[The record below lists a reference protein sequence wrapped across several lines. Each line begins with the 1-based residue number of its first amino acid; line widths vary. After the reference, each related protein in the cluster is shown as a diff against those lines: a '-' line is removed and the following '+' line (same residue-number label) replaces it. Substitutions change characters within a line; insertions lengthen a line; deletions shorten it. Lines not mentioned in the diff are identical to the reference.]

1 MERNVR
7 NWGILVVIAA
17 VLLIR
22 LPFLNQA
29 IQGDDVYY
37 LAGAQYSQIDPLHPS
52 HARYVFGGDEV
63 SMQGHPHP
71 PLNVWCLAGLL
82 ALLKDIYETPFHAA
96 YIVFSLIAALSMWSL
111 ARRFSPHP
119 LAATLLFVAVPA
131 FVVNGNSLE
140 SDLPF
145 LAFWMASTAL
155 FVGAVDSGS
164 GRRLAASAAAAV
176 LAALAAYQSVVLV
189 PVLGIYLWAR
199 RRAWRAAWIALLAA
213 PLTLGLWQLYERI
226 STGEMPV
233 TVLAG
238 YFQTYALQTLAMKV
252 KNAAAL
258 TGHMAWL
265 VFPALAVAAF
275 RPAARGV
282 WLLVLAAAAGAAA
295 ADWNPLFWAS
305 VGVGTLVLCGCV
317 LRAWK
322 DRDPDTRF
330 LAAWVLIFFAGAL
343 VLFFAGSARYL
354 LPAAA
359 PVAVLASRSLSRGR
373 GRLMAAAGV
382 QLAFSLGL
390 SVVNYQ
396 HWDGYRQ
403 FARSLSKESEAR
415 RVWINGEW
423 GLRFYFEADG
433 GLPLVRGQAV
443 RPGDMV
449 VSSELAM
456 PIPFSTGGG
465 ALVPVAER
473 EIRGSLPFRLTGLG
487 ARSGYSSVSM
497 GLRPFDVMRGP
508 IDRVRAAVVVERKP
522 VLSYLPMN
530 APEADQQI
538 VSGIY
543 QLEGDR
549 YRWMAERAVV
559 LLKRPE
565 RPAPLEVSFYIS
577 PQSPARKVE
586 VSLDG
591 RVVAGTTVAGEGTYK
606 MTSEPVAAESE
617 PVSVVITADKSFS
630 VPGDQRRLSVILT
643 AVGFRAEP

>member
-1 MERNVR
+1 
-7 NWGILVVIAA
+7 
-17 VLLIR
+17 
-22 LPFLNQA
+22 
-29 IQGDDVYY
+29 VYY
-37 LAGAQYSQIDPLHPS
+37 LAGAQHAQIDPLHPN
-52 HARYVFGGDEV
+52 HARYVFAGDEV

-82 ALLKDIYETPFHAA
+82 ALLGDIHEVPFHAA
-96 YIVFSLIAALSMWSL
+96 YIVFSLAAALSMWSL

-119 LAATLLFVAVPA
+119 LIATLLFIAVPA

-145 LAFWMASTAL
+145 LAFWMASAAL
-155 FVGAVDSGS
+155 FVGAADRAS
-164 GRRLAASAAAAV
+164 RLRLALSTAAGV

-189 PVLGIYLWAR
+189 PILGFYLWAR
-199 RRAWRAAWIALLAA
+199 RRAWRAAWVALLAA
-213 PLTLGLWQLYERI
+213 PLTLGLWQLHERL

-258 TGHMAWL
+258 TGHAAWL
-265 VFPALAVAAF
+265 VFPVLAVAAF
-275 RPAARGV
+275 WPVARWA
-282 WLLVLAAAAGAAA
+282 WLVVLAAAAGAAL
-295 ADWNPLFWAS
+295 ADWHPLFWAS
-305 VGVGTLVLCGCV
+305 VGVGVLVLAGCGH
-317 LRAWK
+317 RAWR
-322 DRDPDTRF
+322 DRDPDSRF
-330 LAAWVLIFFAGAL
+330 LAAWVLIFFTGAL

-354 LPAAA
+354 LPLAA
-359 PVAVLASRSLSRGR
+359 PVALLVSRSLEGR
-373 GRLMAAAGV
+373 AGWLVAAAGV
-382 QLAFSLGL
+382 QLALSLGL
-390 SVVNYQ
+390 SLVNYQ

-403 FARSLSKESEAR
+403 FARSLSRESEIR

-423 GLRFYFEADG
+423 GLRFYFESDG

-465 ALVPVAER
+465 ALVPVAAR
-473 EIRGSLPFRLTGLG
+473 EVRSALPLRLTGLG

-497 GLRPFDVMRGP
+497 GLRPFDFTRSP
-508 IDRVRAAVVVERKP
+508 IDRVRAEVVVERKP

-565 RPAPLEVSFYIS
+565 RPSPLEVSFYIP
-577 PQSPARKVE
+577 PQTPARRVE
-586 VSLDG
+586 VSLNG
-591 RVVAGTTVAGEGTYK
+591 RVVAEETLTGEGTYTI
-606 MTSEPVAAESE
+606 TSDPVTTESE
-617 PVSVVITADKSFS
+617 PASVVILADRSFS
-630 VPGDQRRLSVILT
+630 VPGDRRRLSVILT